1 MLSATMIIVQKTIV
15 FAFPSFFSARR
26 GEGTWCGCPDFWWKT
41 ATCFSDEIES
51 ESGEKSVFYAAKE
64 PSSYDFWLAD
74 LRLGIF
80 RVAKDKLSSCER

>member
-1 MLSATMIIVQKTIV
+1 MRSATMIIVQKTTV

-26 GEGTWCGCPDFWWKT
+26 GRKAQRGCLDFWWKT

-51 ESGEKSVFYAAKE
+51 ESGEKSVFCAAKE
-64 PSSYDFWLAD
+64 PSPYDFWVAD

-80 RVAKDKLSSCER
+80 RVAKAKLTSCER